1 MCMPGR
7 SRRSGPAPPA
17 QAAIRRRATR
27 SKGPSGGRAQVHT
40 SSQRARPRT
49 SRVACT
55 WVHGRAV
62 VAGRTR
68 RQPGAATPRAS
79 STTASARIAAPLHPV
94 CARSASRPGFAPM
107 TDDQRRA
114 RLEKLRALG
123 VTPYADRFDCTHVL
137 AEAAQLPDG
146 SPVRVAGRLLTLRS
160 FGKLAFAHLMDR
172 SGRAQV
178 SFERGTLPAADEAVV
193 RLLDLGDFVG
203 IEGELWTTR
212 MGERTIRTRRLA
224 FLAKSLRP
232 LPEKW
237 HGLKDQELR
246 YRRRYLDLIANAE
259 TRARFRL
266 RSRVIAL
273 VRAFLDARGFL
284 EVETPILQPAASGAA
299 ARPFVTRHEALDRP
313 LYLRIS
319 PETYLKRLVVGGL
332 ERVYEIGKNF
342 RNEGMDPSHLQ
353 EFTML
358 EWYAAYWSYRENMTL
373 VRELI
378 QHVAREVTGI
388 DLAALDTWEKLAP
401 AARAHGLDPAE
412 LPSYPALVDGLYKRA
427 VRPHL
432 VGPVFLTHHPAE
444 LVPLARRSDANPRVL
459 DMFQVVVNSWEIVK
473 AYSEL
478 IDPLEQ
484 RARMLEQQAYRAR
497 GDRETMMMEDDYIEC
512 MEYGMPPNSGLGLGI
527 DRLVAL
533 LAGVESLRDVVLF
546 PAMRDEG

>member
-1 MCMPGR
+1 
-7 SRRSGPAPPA
+7 
-17 QAAIRRRATR
+17 
-27 SKGPSGGRAQVHT
+27 
-40 SSQRARPRT
+40 
-49 SRVACT
+49 
-55 WVHGRAV
+55 
-62 VAGRTR
+62 
-68 RQPGAATPRAS
+68 
-79 STTASARIAAPLHPV
+79 
-94 CARSASRPGFAPM
+94 M
-107 TDDQRRA
+107 TDDLRRA
-114 RLEKLRALG
+114 RLEKLEKLRALG
-123 VTPYADRFDCTHVL
+123 VPAYAERFDCTHVL
-137 AEAAQLPDG
+137 ADAMRLPDG
-146 SPVRVAGRLLTLRS
+146 AAVRVAGRLLTLRS
-160 FGKLAFAHLMDR
+160 FGRLAFAHVMDR

-178 SFERGTLPAADEAVV
+178 SFERGVLSAQDDAVV

-203 IEGELWTTR
+203 IEGELWTTQK
-212 MGERTIRTRRLA
+212 GERTVRTRRLS

-237 HGLKDQELR
+237 HGLKDHELR
-246 YRRRYLDLIANAE
+246 YRRRYLDLIANPD
-259 TRARFRL
+259 TRDRFTL
-266 RSRVIAL
+266 RSRVIRL

-284 EVETPILQPAASGAA
+284 EVETPILQAAASGAA

-378 QHVAREVTGI
+378 QHVVREVTGGTRVECAGVPI
-388 DLAALDTWEKLAP
+388 ELGGDWPEVSFTDAVRERAGVDLAALDTWEKLAP
-401 AARAHGLDPAE
+401 VARARGLDPDQ

-432 VGPVFLTHHPAE
+432 VGPVFLVHHPAE
-444 LVPLARRSDANPRVL
+444 LVPLARRSSANPRVL

-478 IDPLEQ
+478 IDPVEQ
-484 RARMLEQQAYRAR
+484 RARMLEQQAYRER
-497 GDRETMMMEDDYIEC
+497 GDAETMMMEDDYIEC

-533 LAGVESLRDVVLF
+533 LAGAESLRDVVLF

>member
-1 MCMPGR
+1 
-7 SRRSGPAPPA
+7 
-17 QAAIRRRATR
+17 
-27 SKGPSGGRAQVHT
+27 
-40 SSQRARPRT
+40 
-49 SRVACT
+49 
-55 WVHGRAV
+55 
-62 VAGRTR
+62 
-68 RQPGAATPRAS
+68 
-79 STTASARIAAPLHPV
+79 
-94 CARSASRPGFAPM
+94 M

-114 RLEKLRALG
+114 RLEKLEKLRALG
-123 VTPYADRFDCTHVL
+123 VSPYADGFDCTHVL
-137 AEAAQLPDG
+137 ADAVRLPDG
-146 SPVRVAGRLLTLRS
+146 ARVRVAGRLLTLRS

-178 SFERGTLPAADEAVV
+178 SFERGTLSPADDAVV

-203 IEGELWTTR
+203 IDGELWTTR
-212 MGERTIRTRRLA
+212 LGERTIRTRRLA

-259 TRARFRL
+259 TRERFAL
-266 RSRVIAL
+266 RSRVIRL

-284 EVETPILQPAASGAA
+284 EVETPILQAAASGAA

-378 QHVAREVTGI
+378 QHVAREATGSTRIVSGGATIELDGEWPQVAFIDAVRERTGI
-388 DLAALDTWEKLAP
+388 DLAVLDTWEKLAP

-412 LPSYPALVDGLYKRA
+412 LPSYPALVDALYKRA

-444 LVPLARRSDANPRVL
+444 LVPLARRSSTNPRVL

-478 IDPLEQ
+478 IDPVEQ
-484 RARMLEQQAYRAR
+484 RARMLEQQAYRER
-497 GDRETMMMEDDYIEC
+497 GDAETMMMEDDYIEC

-546 PAMRDEG
+546 PAMREEG

>member
-1 MCMPGR
+1 
-7 SRRSGPAPPA
+7 
-17 QAAIRRRATR
+17 
-27 SKGPSGGRAQVHT
+27 
-40 SSQRARPRT
+40 
-49 SRVACT
+49 
-55 WVHGRAV
+55 
-62 VAGRTR
+62 
-68 RQPGAATPRAS
+68 
-79 STTASARIAAPLHPV
+79 
-94 CARSASRPGFAPM
+94 M

-114 RLEKLRALG
+114 RLEKLEKLRALG
-123 VTPYADRFDCTHVL
+123 VTPYAARFDCTHVL
-137 AEAAQLPDG
+137 ADAAQLPDG

-178 SFERGTLPAADEAVV
+178 SFERGTLSAEDEAVV

-212 MGERTIRTRRLA
+212 LGERTIRTRRLA

-259 TRARFRL
+259 TRARFQL
-266 RSRVIAL
+266 RSRVVGL

-378 QHVAREVTGI
+378 QHVAREVTGGTQIVCAGRTI
-388 DLAALDTWEKLAP
+388 DLGGEWPEVAFIDAVRERTGIDLVALDTWEKLAP

-432 VGPVFLTHHPAE
+432 AGPVFLTHHPAE

-459 DMFQVVVNSWEIVK
+459 DMFQVVVNAWEIVK